1 MLEQQKTGDMADEME
16 EEGTALVFLR
26 EMGHTTAK
34 YVRHFDYE
42 TLHQNIH
49 AKSGQ
54 LVGTVILEIKFH

>member
-1 MLEQQKTGDMADEME
+1 VADGM

-26 EMGHTTAK
+26 ENGAYNDEI
-34 YVRHFDYE
+34 YVTHFDYK

-54 LVGTVILEIKFH
+54 LVGTVILEIKFY